1 MLTEKTAVTTSN
13 ANNSPVEQFVLLA
26 KSAKGAGASELIKQ
40 ALEAPGVY
48 VFGELLEMPNIK
60 DVSIIVWIMIGSW
73 KSETANLILAGD
85 HWICKTPATSQSL
98 CLWNLQRILDPE
110 KWIAGTYPNSREKAK
125 APHTCV
131 PGNQDQGKK
140 ILSPLS
146 TVKHNFQNL

>member
-60 DVSIIVWIMIGSW
+60 KVS
-73 KSETANLILAGD
+73 N
-85 HWICKTPATSQSL
+85 
-98 CLWNLQRILDPE
+98 CLDCERFLKE
-110 KWIAGTYPNSREKAK
+110 
-125 APHTCV
+125 
-131 PGNQDQGKK
+131 
-140 ILSPLS
+140 
-146 TVKHNFQNL
+146 